1 MNGYSTKAHFLMTNE
16 SRHADGSPRK
26 RLTALQ
32 LLARCVAVCVLF
44 GVTAVAWPGEAYP
57 TRPVRLLLPFAP
69 GGGSDII
76 ARVITP
82 KLYEALGQQW
92 VIDNR
97 GGAAGN
103 IAAEIVARAPPDG
116 HTVFLGFSTVLT
128 VNPLLY
134 KLPFDVQRDLV
145 PVVML
150 TAGQYMLVVHPA
162 VKADNLKE
170 FISLAKAR
178 PNTLNYASAGIGTP
192 LNLAAELFKS
202 RTGVTM
208 THVPYKGGGPAS
220 AAVLAGEV
228 QVLFAS
234 LPSSLPHVKTGRLKA
249 LAVTGSKR
257 AALAPELPTFAEAGF
272 PGFQVT
278 SWYGFLVAARTP
290 VHIVTTLHDEGV
302 RMMQLP
308 DVREQI
314 MRQGLEVAVQGPAEF
329 AAQIREETAIWAK
342 VIRNAGIRLE

>member
-1 MNGYSTKAHFLMTNE
+1 MAASWA
-16 SRHADGSPRK
+16 
-26 RLTALQ
+26 
-32 LLARCVAVCVLF
+32 
-44 GVTAVAWPGEAYP
+44 GEAYP
-57 TRPVRLLLPFAP
+57 SRPVRLLLPFAP
-69 GGGSDII
+69 GGGSDAI

-103 IAAEIVARAPPDG
+103 IAAEIVARAGPDG

-134 KLPFDVQRDLV
+134 KLPFDVERDLL

-150 TAGQYMLVVHPA
+150 TAGQYMLVVHPS
-162 VKADNLKE
+162 VKAETLKDL
-170 FISLAKAR
+170 ISLAKAR

-202 RTGVTM
+202 RAGITM

-228 QVLFAS
+228 QVLFGS
-234 LPSSLPHVKTGRLKA
+234 LPSSFPHVKAGRLKA
-249 LAVTGSKR
+249 FAVTSLKR
-257 AALAPELPTFAEAGF
+257 AALAPDLPTFAESGF

-278 SWYGFLVAARTP
+278 SWYGFLVPARTP
-290 VHIVTTLHDEGV
+290 AHIVKILHEEGV
-302 RMMQLP
+302 RVMQLP

-314 MRQGLEVAVQGPAEF
+314 VRMGLDVAVQGPAEF
-329 AAQIREETAIWAK
+329 AAQIREETAVWAK
-342 VIRNAGIRLE
+342 VIRTAGIRLE